1 MKKNSKNPNK
11 IRLTPSQIAIRV
23 ILAALVI
30 GFVIYPNINI
40 IAKVLFPEGHFSP
53 EPFVKLMKSKRAVKS
68 VLNSFL
74 LGITL
79 TISVNV
85 VGILSVLITDYWEI
99 KGSKIL
105 RPAYMTSLVYSG
117 VVLASGYLYVY
128 GKNGVI
134 TQLLQQFF
142 PNMDAGWFTGY
153 WAVLFMMTFACTS
166 NHVIFLKNAIHS
178 LDYHTIEAAHNM
190 GASDFKI
197 LFQIVLPSLLPTIY
211 SLSIMTFLTGLCALS
226 GPAMVGGEFKTINS
240 MIVSFANSPTSRDLA
255 AVLAMLLGLATVIL
269 ILILNK
275 LESKGNFISVSKT
288 KARMKKQKIRNPL
301 ANVLIHM
308 VAYIM
313 FVIYMLPIIFV
324 ILFSFQEAMAVKT
337 SKFSLGTFT
346 IEHYIT
352 LFTKPNAMRPFLVSL
367 VYALI
372 AAIAAAAIC
381 VMAARLAIRK
391 ERKADKA
398 FEYGMLIP
406 WMLPT
411 TFIALGI
418 LYTFNE
424 PQWFVGNK
432 ILVGSVF
439 AMLIAYIVI
448 KLPFS
453 FRMIRAA
460 LMGID
465 NNMEEAAQ
473 TMGAKPMYTLL
484 KVILPVIMPSVI
496 SVAALNFNA
505 LLGDYDLSVFLY
517 SPQYQPVGVV
527 IKFYSE
533 EGAAINGQAMTL
545 VYSVMLM
552 IISTIAL
559 WLTQGSGIQKIKK
572 LVHKDKE
579 SYE

>member
-1 MKKNSKNPNK
+1 MAKNKKKTNPNK
-11 IRLTPSQIAIRV
+11 AKLTPGGILLRV
-23 ILAALVI
+23 ILIALVV

-40 IAKVLFPEGHFSP
+40 ITQVLFEDGAFTAT
-53 EPFVKLMKSKRAVKS
+53 PFLKLMKSKRAIKCVI
-68 VLNSFL
+68 NSFV
-74 LGITL
+74 LGVCL

-85 VGILSVLITDYWEI
+85 VGILSVLITDYWDI
-99 KGSKIL
+99 KGAKFL

-128 GKNGVI
+128 GKNGAI
-134 TQLLQQFF
+134 TQLLTSFF
-142 PNMDAGWFTGY
+142 PGMDPGWFTGF

-166 NHVIFLKNAIHS
+166 NHVIFLKNAIHG

-190 GASDFKI
+190 GASDMKI

-226 GPAMVGGEFKTINS
+226 GPAMVGGEFQTINP
-240 MIVSFANSPTSRDLA
+240 MIVSFANSPGSRDLA
-255 AVLAMLLGLATVIL
+255 AVLAMVLGLATIFL
-269 ILILNK
+269 IVILNK

-288 KARMKKQKIRNPL
+288 KAKMRKQKLRNPV
-301 ANVLIHM
+301 ADVIAHI
-308 VAYIM
+308 VAYAM
-313 FVIYMLPIIFV
+313 FIIYMLPICFV
-324 ILFSFQEAMAVKT
+324 IIFSFQESMAVKT
-337 SKFSLGTFT
+337 SKFSFSTFT

-352 LFTKPNAMRPFLVSL
+352 LFTKPNALSPFLVSL
-367 VYALI
+367 VYSVVAALL
-372 AAIAAAAIC
+372 AAAIC
-381 VMAARLAIRK
+381 VLAARLVVKKDRK
-391 ERKADKA
+391 FDKV

-411 TFIALGI
+411 TFVALGI
-418 LYTFNE
+418 LFTFNE
-424 PQWFVGNK
+424 PRWFVGNA

-439 AMLIAYIVI
+439 AMLIAYVVI

-465 NNMEEAAQ
+465 NNMEEAAL
-473 TMGAKPMYTLL
+473 TMGAKGTRILL
-484 KVILPVIMPSVI
+484 QVILPVILPSVM

-517 SPQYQPVGVV
+517 SPRFQPLGVV
-527 IKFYSE
+527 IKFYSD

-552 IISTIAL
+552 ILCTVAL
-559 WLTQGSGIQKIKK
+559 YFTQGDGVKNVKK
-572 LVHKDKE
+572 LLAKKAK
-579 SYE
+579 